1 MTDPNEWIKN
11 LIPPE
16 DVAQIE
22 SSAKKIIKE
31 DTTIYEMSI
40 LMTQSDMVQAVRA
53 AVGMQVG
60 DTESWMVG
68 ISILMALVST
78 MEQAL
83 DADGVDVF
91 EEE

>member
-1 MTDPNEWIKN
+1 MTDPNEWIKK

-40 LMTQSDMVQAVRA
+40 FMTQADMVQAVRA
-53 AVGMQVG
+53 AVGMQLG

-68 ISILMALVST
+68 VSILMALVST

-83 DADGVDVF
+83 DADGIDVF
-91 EEE
+91 EDE